1 MKTLKELGISHAP
14 WKSDRRGWGISA
26 SGTGDATIAFVS
38 TTPTTETKTYEM
50 VRANE
55 IANARLIA
63 AAPELY
69 EALMEVYEQICA
81 IQAEHDLSHA
91 EGENTCDEC
100 YNTSVWISK
109 ARAALEKA
117 GGNE

>member
-1 MKTLKELGISHAP
+1 MKTIHEMGISHAP
-14 WKSDRRGWGISA
+14 WQKAKSCGDMVVCDKSHIAISA
-26 SGTGDATIAFVS
+26 ASRPEDVL
-38 TTPTTETKTYEM
+38 
-50 VRANE
+50 
-55 IANARLIA
+55 LIA
-63 AAPELY
+63 AAPDLY

-100 YNTSVWISK
+100 YNTVAWISK

-117 GGNE
+117 GGKE